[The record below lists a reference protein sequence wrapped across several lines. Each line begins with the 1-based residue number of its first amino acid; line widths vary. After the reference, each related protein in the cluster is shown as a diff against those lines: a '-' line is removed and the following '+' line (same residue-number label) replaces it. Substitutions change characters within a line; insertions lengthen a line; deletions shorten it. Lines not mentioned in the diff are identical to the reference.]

1 MDAVPTAA
9 GGGAGGVGYADSV
22 DSSPRSRGGE
32 SWDEPFPS
40 SAATAA
46 SRLRLMCSYGGRI
59 VPRPTDKSLCYLG
72 GETRIVVVD
81 RQSSLADLSAKLSRS
96 VLGGLPFS
104 LKYQL
109 PNEDLDS
116 LISVTTDEDLENM
129 IEEYDRIIQSSSAG
143 AGGGSNSGSTRS
155 NRLRLFLFPSKPE
168 SAPSSIGSLLDDSKS
183 ESWFVDALN
192 SAMGIGIDGLPRG
205 LSADSASVN
214 CLLGL
219 EDDSST
225 HSRGVIVGGA
235 GPGAAAASEP
245 GQLILPRPDSS
256 GKLARQGQDV
266 HSVPD
271 SPMLDTTSS
280 FGSTSSAPS
289 LSNLPP
295 IRVRPEDRP
304 PDQRIGG
311 LEDHFTHMNLSSA
324 AIAVVAGQRPD
335 EGYKD
340 TNFPPH
346 HPPPSIPL
354 PPASAST
361 PTISPTENSSR
372 VFSDDEKS
380 DHGGVRKPPTAPQP
394 KPTTIDAPIADSTPK
409 HLYYPERASSAATAA
424 VIHPASEPKREV
436 PVSVDPGHR
445 VPMPVPDSG
454 YVLAHM
460 PPEQLQQQHPH
471 HQQQHFI
478 PANPQYIH
486 HPATGTVVPVPS
498 YYPVAHPI
506 QQSQQ
511 PHPYDHQMPVYYLPV
526 HQNPQAYNLA
536 AMQPNLPDP
545 TATKPTMPLLKTPV
559 KPAELPSNLYRTAAS
574 SAPPPAALQP
584 SLIHLPADQVPRQYA
599 GMGYHVMQH
608 HPSQAPAAMAS
619 YGYEYVDPAHAQMYY
634 SQAGSPPAL
643 APQYQAVSSAAINSG
658 PLPGDVKQARAS

>member
-32 SWDEPFPS
+32 SWDEPFPT
-40 SAATAA
+40 SAAAAA

-143 AGGGSNSGSTRS
+143 AGGGSNNGSTRS

-168 SAPSSIGSLLDDSKS
+168 SAPSSMGSILDDSKS

-235 GPGAAAASEP
+235 GPGAAAASEAE
-245 GQLILPRPDSS
+245 QLILPRPDSS
-256 GKLARQGQDV
+256 GKLARHGQDV

-311 LEDHFTHMNLSSA
+311 LEDHFAYMNLSSA
-324 AIAVVAGQRPD
+324 ATAAVIAGQRPD

-340 TNFPPH
+340 PNFPPH
-346 HPPPSIPL
+346 YPPPPSN
-354 PPASAST
+354 PPPTASAST
-361 PTISPTENSSR
+361 PTISPSENSSR

-380 DHGGVRKPPTAPQP
+380 DHGGVRKPPPAPQP
-394 KPTTIDAPIADSTPK
+394 KPTPIEAPISDSTTRPM
-409 HLYYPERASSAATAA
+409 YYQERASPAAA
-424 VIHPASEPKREV
+424 VNPASEPKREV
-436 PVSVDPGHR
+436 PASVDPSYR
-445 VPMPVPDSG
+445 VPMQVPDSG
-454 YVLAHM
+454 YMLPPM
-460 PPEQLQQQHPH
+460 PPEQLQQQHRH
-471 HQQQHFI
+471 HQQPQFI
-478 PANPQYIH
+478 SANPQYIH
-486 HPATGTVVPVPS
+486 HPVTGAVVPVHS
-498 YYPVAHPI
+498 YYHQI

-511 PHPYDHQMPVYYLPV
+511 PHPYDHQIPMYYLPV
-526 HQNPQAYNLA
+526 PQNPQAYNLSA
-536 AMQPNLPDP
+536 VPPNMPDP
-545 TATKPTMPLLKTPV
+545 SAAKPSVPLLRTPV
-559 KPAELPSNLYRTAAS
+559 KPAELPSNLYRTAAT

-584 SLIHLPADQVPRQYA
+584 PLIHLAADQVPHQYA
-599 GMGYHVMQH
+599 GMGYHVMHH
-608 HPSQAPAAMAS
+608 HPSQAPAAMAN

-643 APQYQAVSSAAINSG
+643 APQYQAVSSAAGIPDS
-658 PLPGDVKQARAS
+658 LPGDGKQARAS